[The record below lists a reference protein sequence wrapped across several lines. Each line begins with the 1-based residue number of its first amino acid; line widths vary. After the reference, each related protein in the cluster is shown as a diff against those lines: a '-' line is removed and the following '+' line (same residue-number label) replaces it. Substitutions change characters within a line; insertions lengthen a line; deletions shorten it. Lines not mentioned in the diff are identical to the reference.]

1 MDMQIDILTL
11 FPESV
16 DAMLNVSIL
25 GRAQERGYI
34 AIRTHQI
41 RAQFAAAGHPL
52 LGDGKY
58 GSERQ
63 NKRYGRSY
71 QALYSYRLEFCF
83 TTDAGALA
91 PLDGQQ
97 FQVEQVDFVT
107 EYFPGFS
114 L

>member
-1 MDMQIDILTL
+1 M
-11 FPESV
+11 
-16 DAMLNVSIL
+16 
-25 GRAQERGYI
+25 
-34 AIRTHQI
+34 
-41 RAQFAAAGHPL
+41 AATV
-52 LGDGKY
+52 
-58 GSERQ
+58 
-63 NKRYGRSY
+63 
-71 QALYSYRLEFCF
+71 QALYSYRLEFHF

>member
-1 MDMQIDILTL
+1 MEPYLAHLASD
-11 FPESV
+11 
-16 DAMLNVSIL
+16 
-25 GRAQERGYI
+25 GREQPLLDHLEGTARR
-34 AIRTHQI
+34 A
-41 RAQFAAAGHPL
+41 AQFAAAGHPL